1 MVVSLWGGIFIM
13 KTMMQKK
20 LMTDVIKAVKEEMKE
35 QAITVYRLAQLSG
48 VSRVGIKGILD
59 GVNSPSLDTLQK
71 MLKPLGLQIRV
82 EKEKKGNDK

>member
-1 MVVSLWGGIFIM
+1 M

-20 LMTDVIKAVKEEMKE
+20 LMTDIVKAIKDEMRE

-59 GVNSPSLDTLQK
+59 GVNSPTLDTLQK
-71 MLKPLGLQIRV
+71 ILKPLGLQIRV
-82 EKEKKGNDK
+82 EKEKKGEG